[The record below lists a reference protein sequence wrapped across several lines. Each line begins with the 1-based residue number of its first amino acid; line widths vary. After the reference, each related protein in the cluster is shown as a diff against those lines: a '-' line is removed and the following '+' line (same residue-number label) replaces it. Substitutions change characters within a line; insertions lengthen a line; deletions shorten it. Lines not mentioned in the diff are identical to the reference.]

1 VRKVSYAPRCRVK
14 PQQLTL
20 LFSITNNSTSSLHSA
35 TFSRS
40 DVRDMGEN
48 STSYKTALV
57 PAWKS
62 LLFGES
68 SKKIDF
74 YCYSLIHPEIAE
86 KNLSRKTL
94 FIETSVKL

>member
-1 VRKVSYAPRCRVK
+1 MHSFFFG
-14 PQQLTL
+14 LS
-20 LFSITNNSTSSLHSA
+20 LFVFLRILM
-35 TFSRS
+35 
-40 DVRDMGEN
+40 DMGEN